1 MAAKKAV
8 EHSKN
13 FQKVKDY
20 YDRGLWSIDRVYNAV
35 GKWITEAEYYEIT
48 GLTYPDR

>member
-35 GKWITEAEYYEIT
+35 GKWITEAKYYEIT
-48 GLTYPDR
+48 GLTYPEK

>member
-1 MAAKKAV
+1 MATKKA

-20 YDRGLWSIDRVYNAV
+20 YGRKLWSIDRVYKAV
-35 GKWITEAEYYEIT
+35 GKWITEAEYLEIT
-48 GLTYPDR
+48 GFTYPEKN